1 MASDLPFF
9 FALPLYKGILE
20 IDTSRQTS
28 PETSRQTSRFI
39 NGSSPWQERENGR
52 SMGGLREVSKTDLP
66 CSFPFV

>member
-28 PETSRQTSRFI
+28 PETSRII
-39 NGSSPWQERENGR
+39 NGSLPWQERENGR
-52 SMGGLREVSKTDLP
+52 SMGGVREVSKTDLP
-66 CSFPFV
+66 CSFPIT